1 MPAATTEGRGYYEA
15 MMSNHYASHAGLLV
29 YLSQQF
35 RDAAQAEADPRFV
48 AYADMLDR
56 IVGDL
61 MGRDTNQ
68 PEAAAGHGAG

>member
-1 MPAATTEGRGYYEA
+1 MP
-15 MMSNHYASHAGLLV
+15 NHYACHAGLLL

-35 RDAAQAEADPRFV
+35 RDAARAEEDPRFG

-61 MGRDTNQ
+61 MGRD
-68 PEAAAGHGAG
+68 EADEGAGQQEVAAGSHAG

>member
-1 MPAATTEGRGYYEA
+1 
-15 MMSNHYASHAGLLV
+15 MSNHYACHAGLLV

-35 RDAAQAEADPRFV
+35 RDAARAEADPRFG

-61 MGRDTNQ
+61 MGRGDDEQ
-68 PEAAAGHGAG
+68 REVAAGHHAG

>member
-1 MPAATTEGRGYYEA
+1 
-15 MMSNHYASHAGLLV
+15 MSNHYACHAGLLV

-35 RDAAQAEADPRFV
+35 RDAERAEENPRFG

-61 MGRDTNQ
+61 MHEEDRR
-68 PEAAAGHGAG
+68 EAAAGNPAG